1 MKQKKQ
7 KDIEKKE
14 EYNLIWM
21 MDEQAE
27 FKKIE
32 AQKNPELILN
42 APWKVSEIEFLNY
55 ETENEG
61 IKELVNAIPS
71 ARSD

>member
-14 EYNLIWM
+14 EDDLIWM

-32 AQKNPELILN
+32 AQKIPELILN

>member
-1 MKQKKQ
+1 
-7 KDIEKKE
+7 
-14 EYNLIWM
+14 M
-21 MDEQAE
+21 MDDQAE

-32 AQKNPELILN
+32 ESKVPELVLN

-55 ETENEG
+55 DTDAEG

-71 ARSD
+71 ARSDSLPDLIKSAR